1 MKTIRYLSASLA
13 LTLLLTG
20 CGGVGVLYR
29 HTVEPLDINH
39 NRTEAVQSSE
49 QGDVK
54 HYKIYV
60 SIMWDSNAIGDIAK
74 KHGMK
79 TIHYAD
85 LERLSVFFGLW
96 NQYTVH
102 VYGL

>member
-1 MKTIRYLSASLA
+1 MKTIRYLFASLA

-20 CGGVGVLYR
+20 CGVGLLYT

-39 NRTEAVQSSE
+39 SRTKAVQSSE
-49 QGDVK
+49 QSDIK
-54 HYKIYV
+54 HIQYGV
-60 SIMWDSNAIGDIAK
+60 GAMWNSNAIGDIAK

-85 LERLSVFFGLW
+85 LERLNVLGIW

-102 VYGL
+102 VYGQ